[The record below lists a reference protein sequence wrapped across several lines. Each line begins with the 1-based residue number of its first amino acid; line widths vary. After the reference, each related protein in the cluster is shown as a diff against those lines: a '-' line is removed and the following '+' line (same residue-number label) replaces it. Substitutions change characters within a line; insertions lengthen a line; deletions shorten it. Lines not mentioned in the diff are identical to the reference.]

1 MRMEDDGIAMV
12 ATTQFFNHE
21 AIMRKLLTLIVVL
34 ALGYTW
40 VYFYYGHAV
49 KQAVQQQL
57 DNRGL
62 SAVSVDN
69 VEYGVLAPVSSS
81 ANLTVSITYRGAQA
95 ELDLTVEGHPVF
107 SDEVSVQFDGLQ
119 ALRLGIGLGM

>member
-1 MRMEDDGIAMV
+1 MRMEDDGIVMV
-12 ATTQFFNHE
+12 ATTQFFNQE

-34 ALGYTW
+34 ALGYAG

-49 KQAVQQQL
+49 KQEVQQQL

-69 VEYGVLAPVSSS
+69 VEYGVLAPISSS
-81 ANLTVSITYRGAQA
+81 ANLTVSVTYRGAQA

>member
-1 MRMEDDGIAMV
+1 MLMEDDGIAMV
-12 ATTQFFNHE
+12 ATTQFLNQE
-21 AIMRKLLTLIVVL
+21 DVMGKLISLIVLV
-34 ALGYTW
+34 ALGYTG

-49 KQAVQQQL
+49 EQAIQQQL

-69 VEYGVLAPVSSS
+69 VEYGVLAPISNS
-81 ANLTVSITYRGAQA
+81 ANLTVSVTYRGAQA